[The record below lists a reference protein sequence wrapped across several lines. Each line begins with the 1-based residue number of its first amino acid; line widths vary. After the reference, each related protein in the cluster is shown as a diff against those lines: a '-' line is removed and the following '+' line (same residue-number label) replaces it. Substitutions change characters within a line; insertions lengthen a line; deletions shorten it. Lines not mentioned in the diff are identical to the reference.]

1 MMIVKGMS
9 YALNNPCKE
18 ILYQVWSTLLPFL
31 HLLTLCPRQVTSNSV
46 KFKCKSWID
55 TMGQRGCKAAGS
67 VITNAFANSL
77 GELLV
82 YGNGVGLVINVFLLV
97 VSRYMG
103 RSVPRSLSHPRLIP
117 QQEIRR
123 VV

>member
-1 MMIVKGMS
+1 
-9 YALNNPCKE
+9 
-18 ILYQVWSTLLPFL
+18 
-31 HLLTLCPRQVTSNSV
+31 
-46 KFKCKSWID
+46 
-55 TMGQRGCKAAGS
+55 MGQRGCKAAGS

-103 RSVPRSLSHPRLIP
+103 RSLPSLCLCLTLSLSVSLSHSLSLSLSLS
-117 QQEIRR
+117 
-123 VV
+123 

>member
-1 MMIVKGMS
+1 
-9 YALNNPCKE
+9 
-18 ILYQVWSTLLPFL
+18 
-31 HLLTLCPRQVTSNSV
+31 
-46 KFKCKSWID
+46 
-55 TMGQRGCKAAGS
+55 MGQRGCKAAGS

-103 RSVPRSLSHPRLIP
+103 RSLPSLCLTLSLSVSLSHSLSLSLSLSVLTALIS
-117 QQEIRR
+117 R
-123 VV
+123 

>member
-1 MMIVKGMS
+1 MQGNFISGFSV
-9 YALNNPCKE
+9 PCH
-18 ILYQVWSTLLPFL
+18 IINF
-31 HLLTLCPRQVTSNSV
+31 QVTSNTV

-77 GELLV
+77 GDLLV

-97 VSRYMG
+97 ISRYMG
-103 RSVPRSLSHPRLIP
+103 RFVFLSIQSSSYLENLKNSLQQDVKLVRSHPQSVLV
-117 QQEIRR
+117 E
-123 VV
+123 

>member
-18 ILYQVWSTLLPFL
+18 ILY
-31 HLLTLCPRQVTSNSV
+31 QVTSNSV

-77 GELLV
+77 GDLL
-82 YGNGVGLVINVFLLV
+82 
-97 VSRYMG
+97 M
-103 RSVPRSLSHPRLIP
+103 
-117 QQEIRR
+117 
-123 VV
+123 